1 MILNSVLYGNN
12 SLGLMR
18 LWSGNICFNQPPN
31 LQAVKIFVLY
41 SRFSN

>member
-1 MILNSVLYGNN
+1 MVTTLLN
-12 SLGLMR
+12 
-18 LWSGNICFNQPPN
+18 FNAPMEREYLFQSAPN